1 MSDAPSA
8 LDDALLAARLCA
20 VDPVGLG
27 GLILRGGDALRDQ
40 VVAALR
46 AGLPDGAP
54 LRRIPVHVDDDA
66 LLGGLD
72 LGATLALGRPVRQR
86 GVLAAADGGLVVLPM
101 AERMTEA
108 TAARIAAALDAG
120 AVEDATVRIAVVALD
135 DGVEGES
142 VPPALVE
149 RLAFRIDL
157 SGCQVSDV
165 DASPAQ
171 AGAQLRND
179 GGMAQC
185 AMTERC
191 ATGPRPSPGKEEGEK
206 REGEKDDEGATALA
220 FETDPSGNAASYVD
234 ASPAQAGAQSRNDGG
249 MAKPAM
255 TAPCAIG
262 RRPSP
267 GKEEGE
273 TRGGGKDDA
282 ETRNGDTRRA
292 IDPHAIL
299 TATALA
305 LGVESARAPLFALRA
320 ARAAAAL
327 AGRETI
333 DEDDLILAVR
343 LVLAPRAT
351 RLPAPPKA
359 DNASDPP
366 LPPPESNSSEEER
379 ATPDLPEDMILEAA
393 LATLPRD
400 VLEQLAAG
408 RGKRGGN
415 RARGAGERRKSPL
428 HGRPLGA
435 RAGVPRGGLRLSLI
449 DTLRAAAPWQAL
461 RARGDGPVRIRR
473 DDLRIRRFETRA
485 ESLTIFVVDA
495 SGSAAVARLAEA
507 KGAVELLLAQ
517 AYVKRA
523 QVALIAFRG
532 AGAELLLPPTRSL
545 TRARRALAELPG
557 GGGTPLAAGLEA
569 ARTLAEAARARGRT
583 PFLVVLT
590 DGRGNIALDGSAV
603 RERAEHDAEQAARA
617 IGQAGIGAA
626 FVDTSAR
633 PRPEGV
639 RLALAMGARYLPL
652 PRADAA
658 AMHRAVSAVQAA

>member
-1 MSDAPSA
+1 
-8 LDDALLAARLCA
+8 
-20 VDPVGLG
+20 
-27 GLILRGGDALRDQ
+27 
-40 VVAALR
+40 
-46 AGLPDGAP
+46 
-54 LRRIPVHVDDDA
+54 
-66 LLGGLD
+66 
-72 LGATLALGRPVRQR
+72 
-86 GVLAAADGGLVVLPM
+86 
-101 AERMTEA
+101 
-108 TAARIAAALDAG
+108 
-120 AVEDATVRIAVVALD
+120 
-135 DGVEGES
+135 
-142 VPPALVE
+142 
-149 RLAFRIDL
+149 
-157 SGCQVSDV
+157 
-165 DASPAQ
+165 
-171 AGAQLRND
+171 
-179 GGMAQC
+179 MAQR

-191 ATGPRPSPGKEEGEK
+191 ATGPRPSPGK
-206 REGEKDDEGATALA
+206 DE
-220 FETDPSGNAASYVD
+220 
-234 ASPAQAGAQSRNDGG
+234 
-249 MAKPAM
+249 
-255 TAPCAIG
+255 
-262 RRPSP
+262 
-267 GKEEGE
+267 
-273 TRGGGKDDA
+273 GGKDEAQD
-282 ETRNGDTRRA
+282 RNAGSRST

-299 TATALA
+299 AATALA

-333 DEDDLILAVR
+333 DADDLILAVR

-351 RLPAPPKA
+351 RLPAPPEA
-359 DNASDPP
+359 DSASDPP
-366 LPPPESNSSEEER
+366 PPPPESDSSEEER
-379 ATPDLPEDMILEAA
+379 ATPDLPEDIILEAA

-435 RAGVPRGGLRLSLI
+435 RAGVPRGDRRLSLI

-485 ESLTIFVVDA
+485 ETLTIFVVDA

-633 PRPEGV
+633 PRPEGA

-658 AMHRAVSAVQAA
+658 AMHRAVSAAQAA

>member
-27 GLILRGGDALRDQ
+27 GLILRGGGDVRDQ

-54 LRRIPVHVDDDA
+54 LRRVPLHVDDDA

-72 LGATLALGRPVRQR
+72 LGATLALGRPVRQH
-86 GVLAAADGGLVVLPM
+86 GVLAAANGGLVLLPM

-108 TAARIAAALDAG
+108 TAARIAGVLDTGVVEG
-120 AVEDATVRIAVVALD
+120 APVRIAVVALD
-135 DGVEGES
+135 DGVEDEA
-142 VPPALVE
+142 VPAVLVE

-157 SGCQVSDV
+157 SACGVSQNP
-165 DASPAQ
+165 ASPAQ
-171 AGAQLRND
+171 AGAQLKND
-179 GGMAQC
+179 GGMAPR
-185 AMTERC
+185 AIAERC
-191 ATGPRPSPGKEEGEK
+191 APGPRPSPGKEEGGKPEMA
-206 REGEKDDEGATALA
+206 E
-220 FETDPSGNAASYVD
+220 
-234 ASPAQAGAQSRNDGG
+234 SR
-249 MAKPAM
+249 
-255 TAPCAIG
+255 CAV
-262 RRPSP
+262 
-267 GKEEGE
+267 
-273 TRGGGKDDA
+273 
-282 ETRNGDTRRA
+282 
-292 IDPHAIL
+292 DPHAIL
-299 TATALA
+299 AATALA
-305 LGVESARAPLFALRA
+305 LGVESARASLFALRA
-320 ARAAAAL
+320 ARAAATL
-327 AGRETI
+327 AGRENI
-333 DEDDLILAVR
+333 DEDDLVLAVR

-351 RLPAPPKA
+351 RLPAPPEA
-359 DNASDPP
+359 DSASE
-366 LPPPESNSSEEER
+366 PPPPPSESDSGEEEQ
-379 ATPDLPEDMILEAA
+379 ATPEPPKDVILEAV

-415 RARGAGERRKSPL
+415 RSRGAGERRRSPL

-435 RAGVPRGGLRLSLI
+435 RARVPRSGLRLSLI

-461 RARGDGPVRIRR
+461 RARGDGPIRIRR

-485 ESLTIFVVDA
+485 ETLTIFVVDA

-532 AGAELLLPPTRSL
+532 TGTELLLPPTRSL
-545 TRARRALAELPG
+545 TRARRALAALPG
-557 GGGTPLAAGLEA
+557 GGGTPLATGLEA
-569 ARTLAEAARARGRT
+569 ARVLAEAARSRGRT

-590 DGRGNIALDGSAV
+590 DGRGNIALDGSVV
-603 RERAEHDAEQAARA
+603 RDRAERDAEQAARA
-617 IGQAGIGAA
+617 IGQARIGAA

-633 PRPEGV
+633 PRPEGA

-658 AMHRAVSAVQAA
+658 AMHRAVSAAQAA